1 MPANLDH
8 AVVLFRDYGVSNWL
22 LDIVGHQARLVLRW
36 QVEEGSG
43 RVKSAMENVRADS
56 MVDDLP

>member
-1 MPANLDH
+1 
-8 AVVLFRDYGVSNWL
+8 LFRDYGVSNWL